1 MTKARGYLL
10 GYRVVVLDHEE
21 ARRLYSTG
29 FYGKPLGI
37 SKPKG
42 ADFDAPLE
50 LDLVE
55 ALYLVEKGL
64 LEVYDA
70 GGKIITPE
78 ELAKVGRKAIE
89 DFDMLYKVYRELR
102 ESGYVVR
109 SGLKFG
115 SDFAVY
121 EKGPGIDHA
130 PYLVE
135 VVGYRER
142 IDPAELVRAG
152 RLSHS
157 VRKKLIIA
165 AVDEKTGKTTYI
177 MLKWTKL

>member
-10 GYRVVVLDHEE
+10 GYRVVVLDREE
-21 ARRLYSTG
+21 ARRLYSLG

-37 SKPKG
+37 SKPKS
-42 ADFDAPLE
+42 ADFDTPLE

-55 ALYLVEKGL
+55 ALYLIEKRL
-64 LEVYDA
+64 LEVYDTE
-70 GGKIITPE
+70 GKSITFQ
-78 ELAKVGRKAIE
+78 ELVRVGRKAVE

-157 VRKKLIIA
+157 VRKKLVIA

>member
-10 GYRVVVLDHEE
+10 GYRVVVLDREE
-21 ARRLYSTG
+21 ARRLYSLG
-29 FYGKPLGI
+29 FYGKPLGV
-37 SKPKG
+37 SKPKS
-42 ADFDAPLE
+42 ADFDTPLE

-55 ALYLVEKGL
+55 ALYLIEKRL
-64 LEVYDA
+64 LEVYDTE
-70 GGKIITPE
+70 GKSITFQ
-78 ELAKVGRKAIE
+78 ELVRVGREAVE

-157 VRKKLIIA
+157 VRKKLVIA

>member
-10 GYRVVVLDHEE
+10 GYRVVVLDREE
-21 ARRLYSTG
+21 ARRLYSLG

-37 SKPKG
+37 SKPRG
-42 ADFDAPLE
+42 ADFDTPLE

-55 ALYLVEKGL
+55 ALYLIEKRL
-64 LEVYDA
+64 LEVYDTE
-70 GGKIITPE
+70 GKNITFQ
-78 ELAKVGRKAIE
+78 ELVRVGREAVE

-157 VRKKLIIA
+157 VRKKLVIA

>member
-10 GYRVVVLDHEE
+10 GYRVVVLDREE
-21 ARRLYSTG
+21 ARRLYSLG

-37 SKPKG
+37 SKPKS
-42 ADFDAPLE
+42 ADFDTPLE

-55 ALYLVEKGL
+55 ALYLIEKRL
-64 LEVYDA
+64 LEVYDTE
-70 GGKIITPE
+70 GKSITFQ
-78 ELAKVGRKAIE
+78 ELVRVGREAVE

-135 VVGYRER
+135 VVGYREH

-157 VRKKLIIA
+157 VRKKLVIA